1 MHQKRL
7 SMRIISR
14 VIASIVFT
22 LSILVISNPVLA
34 DQTEIPNYN
43 QARKVF
49 WRDLYPDGGKSIYC
63 NINASL
69 DNNEDE
75 DDSDNVNIEHVYPA
89 SWMKEAADCLGSNR
103 KECRQNSPRFNLME
117 ADLHNLYPSLA
128 NLNQA
133 RGSFNF
139 AIIDGTATDS
149 CDFEVQGGLVEPRPD
164 SRGNI
169 ARVFFYMND
178 EYGAAIAPPNPTGSA
193 DLKDLLTDW
202 HCKDPVD
209 SAERDRNDIIES
221 LQGTRNKFIDDPS
234 LVSCSN
240 IATFP
245 DD

>member
-1 MHQKRL
+1 MQQKSL
-7 SMRIISR
+7 GLKII
-14 VIASIVFT
+14 VSIVFT
-22 LSILVISNPVLA
+22 LFVFFISSPVLA

-49 WRDLYPDGGKSIYC
+49 WGDLYPDGGKSIYC
-63 NINASL
+63 KIDASL
-69 DNNEDE
+69 DNNDNE
-75 DDSDNVNIEHVYPA
+75 DDSDDVNIEHVYPA
-89 SWMKEAADCLGSNR
+89 SWMKEAAGCPDSSR
-103 KECRQNSPRFNLME
+103 KNCRRNSPRFNLME

-128 NLNQA
+128 SLNQA
-133 RGSFNF
+133 RRSYNF
-139 AIIDGTATDS
+139 AIIDGMATDS
-149 CDFEVQGGLVEPRPD
+149 CDFEVERGLVEPRSD

-178 EYGAAIAPPNPTGSA
+178 EYGTAIAPPNPTGSA
-193 DLKDLLTDW
+193 NLEDLLTDW

-209 SAERDRNDIIES
+209 SAEQKRNDTIAS
-221 LQGTRNKFIDDPS
+221 LQETRNKFIDNPS